1 MPVTTIPVS
10 SRLQLRLNTGLD
22 ENLEPIYRTR
32 SFSRV
37 KPGADNAVLFD
48 VAEGIGGLQ
57 VHSLEAV
64 RRINEVELVES

>member
-22 ENLEPIYRTR
+22 ENFEPVYRTR
-32 SFSRV
+32 SFSNV
-37 KPGADNAVLFD
+37 KPGADNVVLFN

-57 VHSLEAV
+57 VHTLDAV
-64 RRINEVELVES
+64 RRIDEVELEQS

>member
-22 ENLEPIYRTR
+22 ENFEPIYRTR
-32 SFSRV
+32 SFSNV
-37 KPGADNAVLFD
+37 KTGADNAVLFE

-57 VHSLEAV
+57 VHAIDAI
-64 RRINEVELVES
+64 RRIDEVELEQS